1 MDSLKIKNYYYYYFT
16 IMSFSHIMSREG
28 AKYEALIHGSVLV

>member
-1 MDSLKIKNYYYYYFT
+1 MDSLKIKNYYYYFT

-28 AKYEALIHGSVLV
+28 AKYEALIHGTVLV